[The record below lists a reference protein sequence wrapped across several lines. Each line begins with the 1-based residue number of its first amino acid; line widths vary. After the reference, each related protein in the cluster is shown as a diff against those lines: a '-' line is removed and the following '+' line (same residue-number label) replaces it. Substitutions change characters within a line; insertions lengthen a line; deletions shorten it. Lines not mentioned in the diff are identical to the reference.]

1 MPRLPDDIEFLNSL
15 RVELNDIIDEFKHY
29 LNSLNEIQLNWRLD
43 THKWTISQQLV
54 HIKLHNDTLLK
65 LSLQETDRA
74 IENGNG
80 VHSPDTP
87 FRSCAMGSL
96 YTGIISPTSAFKFRA
111 IEKFIPS
118 EIPRRCFLE
127 KELIPAT
134 HEISKLIDLVDKQ
147 KVDLNKVTFLV
158 PGSQHYKFPIGDV
171 MKIMLVHSK
180 RHLSQIKAIT
190 NHPDFPMEN

>member
-15 RVELNDIIDEFKHY
+15 RIELKNIIDEFKYY
-29 LNSLNEIQLNWRLD
+29 LNSLNEIQLNWKLD

-65 LSLQETDRA
+65 ISLKETDRA
-74 IENGNG
+74 IEKG
-80 VHSPDTP
+80 VDSPDKP

-111 IEKFIPS
+111 IEKFVPS
-118 EIPRRCFLE
+118 EIPRRSYLK
-127 KELIPAT
+127 KELIPST
-134 HEISKLIDLVDKQ
+134 HEILNLINLVDEQ

-171 MKIMLVHSK
+171 IKIMLVHSK
-180 RHLSQIKAIT
+180 RHLSQIKDIT
-190 NHPDFPMEN
+190 NHPDFPSEN